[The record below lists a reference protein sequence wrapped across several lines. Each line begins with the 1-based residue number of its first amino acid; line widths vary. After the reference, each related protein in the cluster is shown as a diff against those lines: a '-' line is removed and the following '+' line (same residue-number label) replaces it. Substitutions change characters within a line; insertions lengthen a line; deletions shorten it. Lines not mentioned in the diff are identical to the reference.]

1 MSTENSSPEISA
13 LRNQVFVLLVALIVL
28 SGTVTVYLFR
38 QASMAGKDLE
48 QLKPQ
53 ATQVINGF
61 NQNQQLMVNFI
72 NQLVAYGQAHPDFK
86 PVLAKYGIA
95 PVPGVPAG
103 APAAPATK
111 K

>member
-1 MSTENSSPEISA
+1 MSTENISAEVSA
-13 LRNQVFVLLVALIVL
+13 LRNQVFILLVALIVCSSTL
-28 SGTVTVYLFR
+28 TIFLFR
-38 QASMAGKDLE
+38 QASMANKDLE

-61 NQNQQLMVNFI
+61 NQNQPLVVNFI
-72 NQLVAYGQAHPDFK
+72 NQLVAYGQAHPDFR

-95 PVPGVPAG
+95 PVAGVPA
-103 APAAPATK
+103 AAPK